1 MSTCIRVIGEAVW
14 QVVIM
19 MAKDE
24 MLIIATYE
32 LHKVDKLLNVL
43 THQFLHL

>member
-1 MSTCIRVIGEAVW
+1 MSTGIRVIGEAVW

-24 MLIIATYE
+24 MLIIATY
-32 LHKVDKLLNVL
+32 
-43 THQFLHL
+43 